1 MIPFSLLILT
11 SKRGKDFCT
20 VLFFLCNHKT
30 PYHSTWYNFFVNG
43 ALHTLS
49 ISIIGTEIYHLLE
62 GSCLHLFFWDFDPE
76 AHPGLKNPPD
86 QSEILIRRNFRKHG
100 FDADRNY
107 IKKVKWFLEMIRH
120 LQLLIQNDILLIRG
134 KICLSDDW
142 GRTIWWRFRD
152 TLSVKNS

>member
-76 AHPGLKNPPD
+76 AHPGLKNPLD
-86 QSEILIRRNFRKHG
+86 QSEILIRRNFRKHR

-107 IKKVKWFLEMIRH
+107 IKKVCQIISR
-120 LQLLIQNDILLIRG
+120 NDSASPALDPKRYFIDPR
-134 KICLSDDW
+134 KDLSFGW
-142 GRTIWWRFRD
+142 QR
-152 TLSVKNS
+152 